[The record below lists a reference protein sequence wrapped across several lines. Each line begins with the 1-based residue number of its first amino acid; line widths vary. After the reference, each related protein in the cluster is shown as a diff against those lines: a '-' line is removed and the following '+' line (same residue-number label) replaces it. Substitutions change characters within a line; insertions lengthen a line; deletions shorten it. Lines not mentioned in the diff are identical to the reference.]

1 MYKVSLY
8 HYRNGFEQDFPTAA
22 SRVLYDDTKLD
33 GIRTIFEPVVKNS
46 ITEIPSFEFSILP
59 NHPLYDEL
67 VKFSTIITVQRNST
81 VLFYG
86 RVMHDGID
94 FYGQRKVSCEGALGF
109 LLDTVISPKD
119 TGSVTPKAFLTTII
133 NEHNNIIVSG
143 ESYKR
148 FTIGTVTA
156 SKVKDGTEY
165 TVDNSN
171 LAKKFKTESYT
182 QTKSVIE
189 SELVNEYKG
198 FLCARYEGGTL
209 YLDWLKSI
217 GRSNSQPVKMAVNML
232 DRTFEEN
239 TDDYYTV
246 LFPIGDKKITIASA
260 NNGNKYLEDSTA
272 IAKHGRIIKSV
283 VFSDCKTSSAL
294 LTKARDEFAKR
305 GTNLPTS
312 WHVKAVDMSLLGENV
327 AEILVGDHL
336 TKLEDRDGSFVP
348 NVTVVEAS
356 YNLLDPSQDE
366 YIIENQEA
374 IDQRNNSDRGNGTLS
389 GRTGGISG
397 SFDGDS
403 ADFRKNYNTYQLTV
417 NDWYDLT
424 ANTITERSQQHNIV
438 TGILNAMFDDGYFD
452 SFTGNNVKEVTIT
465 NPDGSTETAW
475 VQAMTG
481 SRVHQDPSGI
491 TSYVQDISGIRM
503 RRIETLDP
511 SAMPQGADKAEAF
524 SESKAYA
531 VGDFCYIESNNKRTY
546 YRFTKA
552 HSPGAW
558 NASEV
563 EVLTGGKSYIYEP
576 IYKTDSQGNTYYD
589 LVTGEA
595 VYATIND
602 ADENK
607 VHIPLR
613 SIATQTQ
620 SEFYQVVG
628 TTDISRVMN
637 LPDGASGAED
647 FSASKSYAVGDYCYY
662 TVDGERLLYR
672 FTSAH
677 TGAWNP
683 NHVVAIDIQTIQKMT
698 GSTLWQKENEIV
710 NVVGEVEITSIVPP
724 EASQATAFSESV
736 TYNAGDVV
744 WYPPTGKDRGL
755 YKFTKTHR
763 AGAWL
768 GTDVKQIT
776 TKTVVIKNGTGLQV
790 IKDGVGVGIFKD
802 GEIDAG
808 LIVESLNNGETQAKI
823 KASRVDISSTSGS
836 GINIDQNGNINI
848 NVNDLVNN
856 INTNASLNINAA
868 RINLT
873 SGAVIKAI
881 NGGQSG
887 DSSLLID
894 VDKLNL
900 NSGAIIKAI
909 NGSGDGASEL
919 KIDADKLNIIG
930 LFAEGMAV
938 EGVIIAE
945 GGIDLPDAWIDI
957 QDGGG
962 ITFGDYNLTESLAAT
977 MVVNATKSADGNTLT
992 LTKLNGDVINF
1003 SKATTLSSDGWDS
1016 GVFTVTATQNS
1027 TQVGTYTT
1035 EITQGTATWNGYA
1048 VTVPIM
1054 ATDTTSGGYAYST
1067 GRTVYVDASNV
1078 VSAAV
1083 ANAHDEVNV
1092 SKGSWNGGVVTFS
1105 PSYNG
1110 ETTSGGSS
1118 ILTLQMALAPHST
1131 YQRIGVVSVNDLNGG
1146 NSIPTGISHNVYL
1159 QANEDYCYIT
1169 STSAAPSASNI
1180 IAQIDNPGGGSSSQ
1194 GGITDVTQEGWTY
1207 TNNRYQNVVTA
1218 FANDGS
1224 SESETVLLPT
1234 ISCHV
1239 NTGTSSNATI
1249 RPYGP
1254 GDNIISTGTALT
1266 LYLKFKDNDND
1277 FVYLTNANADPVTGT
1292 NVVARAANPA
1302 YANGQTAAGVSINV
1316 NNKTVDRSLSSSTK
1330 SVAISA
1336 VASISYNA
1344 STHKYTAYS
1353 TAKAANTEMD
1363 SDDTESGTQAYDAG
1377 WSAAYGKVTLPSAM
1391 AVSSNNLVTVK
1402 TPPST
1407 VDGAA
1412 TTTNLYLVCADD
1424 YVYIRSANNTT
1435 SGTTY
1440 ARITNTKQGAEG
1452 GIASVALNANSDES
1466 SDWNDWTYSSSA
1478 SISGRYALIKATPN
1492 SGSPYYFGV
1501 NASGVYTAGYNAAPV
1516 GLATPI
1522 TDAIVRTATTDDYD
1536 TASAWGANRA
1546 SETDGKKHVL
1556 YTITTADGVSKKFR
1570 VNASSTY
1577 TAGYNAAPVG
1587 VSDNCVAHVE
1597 YTDDASVYGNTWIAN
1612 NYGGS
1617 MDTLT
1622 MNGRKYKLCYA
1633 VGNDGSRKYFKIHAE
1648 NTYDAGV
1655 ASVGFNDN
1663 FVVREETTDDSTTY
1677 QGWVDSLSDGFATA
1691 GAKYIKARAVTSS
1704 GVQKSFR
1711 INASTTY
1718 TSGYDAGVTAGTAAV
1733 TVSISNYKNS
1743 TNSKDYDDW
1752 SGTALGT
1759 LSANTYYQ
1767 FRAAGSN
1774 SKYAYAKFKTPAS
1787 SSGVS
1792 ASAIDLYVLG
1802 TTTTKP
1808 TTSTHP
1814 GYTSIV
1820 QMNTLI
1826 GLIDL
1831 YKNSSSPRYIPIEA
1845 KLTSGGTG
1853 NKKLYY
1859 ISVGG
1864 SSD

>member
-94 FYGQRKVSCEGALGF
+94 FYGQRKVTCEGALGF

-133 NEHNNIIVSG
+133 NEHNNSIVNG

-148 FTIGTVTA
+148 FTVGTVTA

-165 TVDNSN
+165 PVDNSH
-171 LAKKFKTESYT
+171 LAKKFKTDSYT
-182 QTKSVIE
+182 QTKSIIE
-189 SELVNEYKG
+189 SQLINEFKG
-198 FLCARYEGGTL
+198 FLFARYEGGTL

-217 GRSNSQPVKMAVNML
+217 GRTNTQPVKMAVNML

-246 LFPIGDKKITIASA
+246 LFPIGEKKITIASA
-260 NNGNKYLEDSTA
+260 NNGNKYLEDNTA
-272 IAKHGRIIKSV
+272 ITKHGRIIKPM
-283 VFSDCKTSSAL
+283 VFSDCKTASAL
-294 LTKARDEFAKR
+294 LTKAREEFAKR

-312 WHVKAVDMSLLGENV
+312 WHIKAVDMSLLGDNV
-327 AEILVGDHL
+327 TEILVGDHL
-336 TKLEDRDGSFVP
+336 TKLEDRDGTFIQ
-348 NVTVVEAS
+348 NVTVVEAT

-366 YIIENQEA
+366 YTIENQEA

-397 SFDGDS
+397 AFDGDS
-403 ADFRKNYNTYQLTV
+403 MDFRKNYNTYQLTV

-424 ANTITERSQQHNIV
+424 ANSITERSQQHNIV

-558 NASEV
+558 NASDV

-613 SIATQTQ
+613 TIAKQTQ

-637 LPDGASGAED
+637 LPDGAEGAED
-647 FSASKSYAVGDYCYY
+647 FSASKSYSVGDYCYY
-662 TVDGERLLYR
+662 TVDGERVLYR

-677 TGAWNP
+677 SGDWNP

-710 NVVGEVEITSIVPP
+710 NVVGEVEVTSIVPP
-724 EASQATAFSESV
+724 EASQATAFSENV
-736 TYNAGDVV
+736 TYSAGDVV

-790 IKDGVGVGIFKD
+790 VDNGSALAIFKN

-808 LIVESLNNGETQAKI
+808 FIINSLNNGETEAKI
-823 KASRVDISSTSGS
+823 KASRVDITSTSGS
-836 GINIDQNGNINI
+836 GITIDQNGNITV
-848 NVNDLVNN
+848 NVAEVVNG
-856 INTNASLNINAA
+856 INTDASLHINAN

-881 NGGQSG
+881 NGGG
-887 DSSLLID
+887 DEASSLTID
-894 VDKLNL
+894 VDKLDVTGL
-900 NSGAIIKAI
+900 VTVKALTTDSGEFYDIYVNHVSGHTFYGDNDSFVGATTVEAQLVDAVTVRGTEIYYGQIDLANAIIE
-909 NGSGDGASEL
+909 ASVS
-919 KIDADKLNIIG
+919 NN
-930 LFAEGMAV
+930 V
-938 EGVIIAE
+938 
-945 GGIDLPDAWIDI
+945 
-957 QDGGG
+957 
-962 ITFGDYNLTESLAAT
+962 
-977 MVVNATKSADGNTLT
+977 LT
-992 LTKLNGDVINF
+992 LTKINGDVVTF
-1003 SKATTLSSDGWDS
+1003 SKATDLTGGWAS
-1016 GVFTVTATQNS
+1016 GTFTVNATQNN
-1027 TQVGTYTT
+1027 TQVGTYST

-1048 VTVPIM
+1048 ATIPIM

-1083 ANAHDEVNV
+1083 TNARDEVDV
-1092 SKGSWNGGVVTFS
+1092 SKGSWNGGVITFS

-1110 ETTSGGSS
+1110 TATSGNSN
-1118 ILTLQMALAPHST
+1118 ILSLQMSLAPHST
-1131 YQRIGVVSVNDLNGG
+1131 YSRIGVVSVNDLNGG
-1146 NSIPTGISHNVYL
+1146 SPVTTGLSHNVYL
-1159 QANEDYCYIT
+1159 QANENYCYIT
-1169 STSAAPSASNI
+1169 SNSAEPSASNI
-1180 IAQIDNPGGGSSSQ
+1180 IAQIDNPGGGSGSQ
-1194 GGITDVTQEGWTY
+1194 TGITDVTQNGWEY
-1207 TNNRYQNVVTA
+1207 VNNQYQNVVTA

-1224 SESETVLLPT
+1224 SESETVTLPT
-1234 ISCHV
+1234 ISCKV
-1239 NTGTSSNATI
+1239 GTGTSNNATI

-1254 GDNIISTGTALT
+1254 NDHILSTGTSLT
-1266 LYLKFKDNDND
+1266 LYLKFKDGDND
-1277 FVYLTNANADPVTGT
+1277 YVYLTNTNSEPVPGT
-1292 NVVARAANPA
+1292 NVVACETNPA

-1353 TAKAANTEMD
+1353 TAKAANTEID
-1363 SDDTESGTQAYDAG
+1363 SDDAESGTQAYEAG

-1391 AVSSNNLVTVK
+1391 TTTSNNLVTVY
-1402 TPPST
+1402 TPPQT
-1407 VDGAA
+1407 VDG
-1412 TTTNLYLVCADD
+1412 TRVGTNLYLVCNDD
-1424 YVYIRSANNTT
+1424 YAYIRSVDSD
-1435 SGTTY
+1435 SGGITY
-1440 ARITNTKQGAEG
+1440 ARITNPKTGGQGG
-1452 GIASVALNANSDES
+1452 VASVAIFNS
-1466 SDWNDWTYSSSA
+1466 SDAVADWNSWRTGFNSYQSLSVP
-1478 SISGRYALIKATPN
+1478 YAYIRATAN
-1492 SGSPYYFGV
+1492 DGTIYKYGI
-1501 NASGVYTAGYNAAPV
+1501 NAEGVYTAGYNAAPV
-1516 GLATPI
+1516 GLNSNPVWHVDYAD
-1522 TDAIVRTATTDDYD
+1522 TDSQPTVGINGTTWGTTDDSFGMAGHKWKLV
-1536 TASAWGANRA
+1536 T
-1546 SETDGKKHVL
+1546 
-1556 YTITTADGVSKKFR
+1556 
-1570 VNASSTY
+1570 VNAKNGDQLRVTVNATTTY
-1577 TAGYNAAPVG
+1577 NAGYNAAPVG
-1587 VSDNCVAHVE
+1587 LASDIVTPRSGEATNNDDTYAGWTGHSDTINMSTYKYRRYDAH
-1597 YTDDASVYGNTWIAN
+1597 AA
-1612 NYGGS
+1612 
-1617 MDTLT
+1617 
-1622 MNGRKYKLCYA
+1622 
-1633 VGNDGSRKYFKIHAE
+1633 DGTSKIIRIHAE
-1648 NTYDAGV
+1648 GVYDA
-1655 ASVGFNDN
+1655 
-1663 FVVREETTDDSTTY
+1663 
-1677 QGWVDSLSDGFATA
+1677 
-1691 GAKYIKARAVTSS
+1691 
-1704 GVQKSFR
+1704 
-1711 INASTTY
+1711 
-1718 TSGYDAGVTAGTAAV
+1718 GYDAGEAAGKKAV
-1733 TVSISNYKNS
+1733 TVSISNYANS

-1752 SGTALGT
+1752 TGTALGT
-1759 LSANTYYQ
+1759 LTAGTYYQ

-1774 SKYAYAKFKTPAS
+1774 NKYAFAKFKTPAAS
-1787 SSGVS
+1787 STS
-1792 ASAIDLYVLG
+1792 ASGINLQVQTP
-1802 TTTTKP
+1802 TTTTMANYSG
-1808 TTSTHP
+1808 T
-1814 GYTSIV
+1814 YTSRVAMSTLTSHITNYSG
-1820 QMNTLI
+1820 MNT
-1826 GLIDL
+1826 
-1831 YKNSSSPRYIPIEA
+1831 RYYVPIKA
-1845 KLTSGGTG
+1845 TFNGGSTT
-1853 NKKLYY
+1853 KLYY
-1859 ISVGG
+1859 VTLPTKSELSG
-1864 SSD
+1864 D